1 MGSIRKPKRLTI
13 RGDDE
18 KEYMFLVKGG
28 EDLRMDQRIEQ
39 VLSYSFTKILQLLQ
53 GIIITVYLLIPCV
66 QLFGVM
72 NEILMED
79 SACSQRGLRL
89 KTYEVI
95 PMTPRLAMT
104 SFP

>member
-39 VLSYSFTKILQLLQ
+39 VIHKNSATPSGHNYNSLLTDPLCAAVWCDERDPDGGLSLLPAR
-53 GIIITVYLLIPCV
+53 T
-66 QLFGVM
+66 
-72 NEILMED
+72 ETED
-79 SACSQRGLRL
+79 L
-89 KTYEVI
+89 
-95 PMTPRLAMT
+95 
-104 SFP
+104 